1 MKKGLVICCKLCYYR
16 PSPKYFIKGD
26 DMRDTGV
33 VRKLDELGR
42 ITLPMELRKSLGLKE
57 KDALQIFVDGE
68 RIILERYAPSDIFTG
83 SMDDLFEYHG
93 KKVSKETITEL
104 AKMAGL
110 I

>member
-1 MKKGLVICCKLCYYR
+1 MK
-16 PSPKYFIKGD
+16 
-26 DMRDTGV
+26 DTGV

-83 SMDDLFEYHG
+83 SMDELVEYRG
-93 KKVSKETITEL
+93 KKVSKESIIEL
-104 AKMAGL
+104 AKLAG
-110 I
+110 II

>member
-1 MKKGLVICCKLCYYR
+1 MK
-16 PSPKYFIKGD
+16 
-26 DMRDTGV
+26 DTGV

-83 SMDDLFEYHG
+83 SMDDLVEYRG
-93 KKVSKETITEL
+93 KKVSKESIIEL
-104 AKMAGL
+104 AKLAG
-110 I
+110 II

>member
-1 MKKGLVICCKLCYYR
+1 MK
-16 PSPKYFIKGD
+16 
-26 DMRDTGV
+26 DTGV

-68 RIILERYAPSDIFTG
+68 RIVLERYAPSDIFTG
-83 SMDDLFEYHG
+83 SMDDLIEYHG
-93 KKVSKETITEL
+93 KKVSKESIKEL
-104 AKMAGL
+104 AKLAGL

>member
-1 MKKGLVICCKLCYYR
+1 MK
-16 PSPKYFIKGD
+16 
-26 DMRDTGV
+26 DTGV

-68 RIILERYAPSDIFTG
+68 RIVLERYAPSDIFTG
-83 SMDDLFEYHG
+83 RMDDLVEYHG
-93 KKVSKETITEL
+93 KKVSKESIKEL
-104 AKMAGL
+104 AKLAGL

>member
-1 MKKGLVICCKLCYYR
+1 MK
-16 PSPKYFIKGD
+16 
-26 DMRDTGV
+26 DTGV

-83 SMDDLFEYHG
+83 SMDDLVDYHG
-93 KKVSKETITEL
+93 KKVSKESIMEL
-104 AKMAGL
+104 AKLAG
-110 I
+110 IIK